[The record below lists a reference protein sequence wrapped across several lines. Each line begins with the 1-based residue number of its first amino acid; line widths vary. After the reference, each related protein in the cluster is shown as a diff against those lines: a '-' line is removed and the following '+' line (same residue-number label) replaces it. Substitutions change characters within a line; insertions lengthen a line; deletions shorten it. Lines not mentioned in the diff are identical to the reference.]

1 MRDIVISRRRLLVAA
16 GSGVLG
22 VTVLNTLTACSSDNS
37 GGDTPAAQPGSAP
50 QSAAAAD
57 LGGWDRVSM
66 SNVAAYVL
74 VRGKEAAIVDLGLA
88 NSSSAIEEG
97 LKAAGSGWD
106 QVRHII
112 ITHHHPDHAGGLT
125 GLSADAKGTFYAG
138 EGDVGSIVTDRTLK
152 PVKDGDEVFGLQII
166 GTPGHTPGHIAVFDP
181 SLGVLVAGDA
191 LNTQNGLA
199 GSNPQFTA
207 NATQAAESVRKM
219 AALQVKAILPGHGEP
234 LTTNAAEELRK
245 LAATVR

>member
-1 MRDIVISRRRLLVAA
+1 MLTRRKLLVAA

-22 VTVLNTLTACSSDNS
+22 VTVLNTVAACSSDDGGGGTAATRSSGAPPS
-37 GGDTPAAQPGSAP
+37 GG
-50 QSAAAAD
+50 AAD
-57 LGGWDRVSM
+57 LGGWNRVAM
-66 SNVAAYVL
+66 SNVAAYL
-74 VRGKEAAIVDLGLA
+74 LIRGNEAAVVDLGLE
-88 NSSSAIEEG
+88 NSSSAIEDG

-106 QVRHII
+106 KVRHIV

-125 GLSADAKGTFYAG
+125 GLSADAKGTLYAG
-138 EGDVGSIVTDRTLK
+138 EGDLPNIVTDRTPK
-152 PVKDGDEVFGLQII
+152 PLKDGDEVFGLQIV
-166 GTPGHTPGHIAVFDP
+166 GTPGHTLGHISVFDP

-191 LNTQNGLA
+191 LNTQDGLA

-207 NATQAAESVRKM
+207 DPAQAAASVRKL
-219 AALQVKAILPGHGEP
+219 AALDVKAILPGHGEP